1 MPAVQSATDAF
12 NRDFLEVRAKLL
24 EVAAAFD
31 RWDRA
36 EGSISGDHRIAQIR
50 AALAVLGDDEPH
62 RAERL
67 QLVFSLPYEA
77 NWKQDFKRP
86 QS

>member
-12 NRDFLEVRAKLL
+12 NRDFLEVRARLL

-36 EGSISGDHRIAQIR
+36 EGSLAGDHRL
-50 AALAVLGDDEPH
+50 ALIKGALGVLADGQPH

-67 QLVFSLPYEA
+67 QMVFSLPYEA
-77 NWKQDFKRP
+77 NWKEDFKR
-86 QS
+86 